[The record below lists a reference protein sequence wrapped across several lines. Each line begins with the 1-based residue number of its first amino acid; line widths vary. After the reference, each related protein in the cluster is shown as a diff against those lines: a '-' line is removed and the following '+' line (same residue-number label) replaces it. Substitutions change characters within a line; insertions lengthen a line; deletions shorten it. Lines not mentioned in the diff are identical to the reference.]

1 LSDVD
6 RYFCKAAQ
14 ELSWKTFVS
23 ETQSPSCDKQ
33 VQLEKPLCSLPTRM
47 PQILLRQVEEI
58 FPGVKEGLV
67 FCTETI
73 LMSP

>member
-1 LSDVD
+1 
-6 RYFCKAAQ
+6 
-14 ELSWKTFVS
+14 VS